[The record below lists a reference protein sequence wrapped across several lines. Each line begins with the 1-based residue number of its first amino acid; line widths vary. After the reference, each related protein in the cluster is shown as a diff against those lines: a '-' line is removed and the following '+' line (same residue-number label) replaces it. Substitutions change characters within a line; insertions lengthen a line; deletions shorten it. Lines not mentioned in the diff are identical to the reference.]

1 MTEEE
6 NTEAQQLFTTACA
19 HLFMNMMGQ
28 LEGAYEQGVALSN
41 NDLGDLVEDVKGR
54 VMAIYEATHGEP
66 LSEGGEADFA

>member
-28 LEGAYEQGVALSN
+28 LEGAYERGVALSN
-41 NDLGDLVEDVKGR
+41 DDLGDLIEEIKGR
-54 VMAIYEATHGEP
+54 VMALYEATHGVALGEDGEP
-66 LSEGGEADFA
+66 IA